1 MPDESRTAEPL
12 PPPLHF
18 DAVIL
23 PHRSLSMRG
32 FAILI
37 GVVAAV
43 NFTAGAYFMARGA
56 WPVLGFCGLEV
67 LAVWWAFRANYRA
80 ARAHETVQL
89 SDDELL
95 IRRVDAKGRA
105 EAVSLKPYWVRLALS
120 KLPDESTRLHVVSHG
135 REVELASQLS
145 PAERADFAR
154 ALAAALAKLKETPAP
169 QTA

>member
-1 MPDESRTAEPL
+1 MSADRRTAEPL
-12 PPPLHF
+12 LPPLHF

-43 NFTAGAYFMARGA
+43 NFTAGAWFMAKGA
-56 WPVLGFCGLEV
+56 WPILGFCGLEV

-105 EAVSLKPYWVRLALS
+105 EAVSLQPYWARLSLS
-120 KLPDESTRLHVVSHG
+120 KLPDESTKLHVVSHG
-135 REVELASQLS
+135 REVELAAMLS

-154 ALAAALAKLKETPAP
+154 ALDAALRKVKSGPARQP
-169 QTA
+169 A

>member
-1 MPDESRTAEPL
+1 
-12 PPPLHF
+12 
-18 DAVIL
+18 
-23 PHRSLSMRG
+23 
-32 FAILI
+32 
-37 GVVAAV
+37 
-43 NFTAGAYFMARGA
+43 RGA

-145 PAERADFAR
+145 PAERAD
-154 ALAAALAKLKETPAP
+154 
-169 QTA
+169 